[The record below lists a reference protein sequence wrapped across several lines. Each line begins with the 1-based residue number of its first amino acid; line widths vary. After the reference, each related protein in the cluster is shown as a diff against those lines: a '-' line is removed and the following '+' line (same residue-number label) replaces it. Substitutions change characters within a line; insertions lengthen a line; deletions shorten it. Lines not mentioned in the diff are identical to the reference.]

1 MTFQEN
7 YAKYLNI
14 FNDCLNA
21 NVVKIEKNIGGILAE
36 SMIYALSGGGKRI
49 RPVLALAT
57 AELLGLEF
65 DKVKKFAFAI
75 ECIHSYSLVH
85 DDLPA
90 MDNDDYRRGKLS
102 THKKFGEAY
111 GILAGDA
118 LLNYAFESVL
128 DEDNLTSTFDVKALK
143 ILADCA
149 GAKGMIL
156 GQVYDLQNEKNPKF
170 TEELLYKIY
179 ENKTAKLIMA
189 PILIASIL
197 SGSKYFTELKEFGYN
212 LGITFQIVDDIMDEE
227 GDLGTIGKTPHKDK
241 EVDKLTSVKVFGL
254 DGAKEK
260 AEEHYNICKN
270 ILKKIPNSEFLSQL
284 TDKLFVR
291 KS

>member
-170 TEELLYKIY
+170 TEELLYEIY